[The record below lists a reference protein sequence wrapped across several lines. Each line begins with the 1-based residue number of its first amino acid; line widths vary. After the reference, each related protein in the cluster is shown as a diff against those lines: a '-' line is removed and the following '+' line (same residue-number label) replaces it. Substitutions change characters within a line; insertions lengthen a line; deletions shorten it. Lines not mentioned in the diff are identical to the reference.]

1 MMCSGCA
8 TWQVFVV
15 VVAVGLVGLV
25 CNYLAISESLAPS
38 APPSTLPPRYT
49 VPAAALTPRPP
60 RTRNTSI
67 VFDTVFNV
75 TTAYTPKFPGADRG
89 IVLCLHNHNVPMGAS
104 LLQELRALG
113 NYDPVQVYHCLPEE
127 LATVSRDLL
136 ASDPL
141 VEIIDVCSLL
151 LSTPL
156 FPPSTSVREFQ
167 SFWLKPLALLFSSF
181 DQVML
186 LDADDI
192 FFENPSTLW
201 ASLSYTE
208 TGTLFFYD
216 RVVNASMFL
225 NTAVTMYASDGAET
239 NVTYI
244 KQLFAQ
250 VFPLKELGFPHPHA
264 PSPQLQASMV
274 WRGHSAHEQDS
285 SVVLIDKVRAGPNV
299 LRALFVLI
307 TSTRFVDPGFS
318 WGDKE
323 AFWLAYE
330 LVGQPYAFSPWA
342 CSVVNLAND
351 LTRHNDTLCGSLAH
365 YNPNSSNASLLYI
378 NGRDII
384 DPYKSRRDHRVLW
397 GDRYHRLLEALPTHV
412 TPRSRRHLSLGE
424 RGDLDQACL
433 IGEGAAAF
441 ATNATQH
448 RLAQRVQW
456 SLEVAR
462 TIQSAFSDEDF
473 PLGVFLL
480 AVTFAVG
487 SPIACLVLCMDD
499 A

>member
-1 MMCSGCA
+1 MVCPSCA

-25 CNYLAISESLAPS
+25 CNYLAVSQSLEPS

-49 VPAAALTPRPP
+49 VPAAAAAPRPP
-60 RTRNTSI
+60 RVRNASI
-67 VFDTVFNV
+67 AFDTVFNV
-75 TTAYTPKFPGADRG
+75 ATAYTPKFPWADRG
-89 IVLCLHNHNVPMGAS
+89 IVLCLHDHVVPMGAS

-113 NYDPVQVYHCLPEE
+113 NYDPVQVYHCLPNE

-151 LSTPL
+151 LTTPL
-156 FPPSTSVREFQ
+156 FPSSASIREFQ
-167 SFWLKPLALLFSSF
+167 GFWLKPLALLFSSF

-192 FFENPSTLW
+192 FLENPSTLW
-201 ASLSYTE
+201 ASPSYTE

-225 NTAVTMYASDGAET
+225 NTAVTMYAADGTET

-244 KQLFAQ
+244 KQLLAQ
-250 VFPLKELGFPHPHA
+250 VFPLKVLGFPSPHV

-274 WRGHSAHEQDS
+274 WRGHTAHEQDS

-307 TSTRFVDPGFS
+307 ATTRFMNPVFS

-342 CSVVNLAND
+342 CSVVNRADD
-351 LTRHNDTLCGSLAH
+351 LMLHNKTLCGSLAH
-365 YNPNSSNASLLYI
+365 YAPNASNASLLYI
-378 NGRDII
+378 NGREII
-384 DPYKSRRDHRVLW
+384 DPYESRLDHRVLW
-397 GDRYHRLLEALPTHV
+397 GDCYHRLIEALPTHV
-412 TPRSRRHLSLGE
+412 APRSRRHPAQGE
-424 RGDLDQACL
+424 RGDLDQTCL
-433 IGEGAAAF
+433 IGDGAVMF

-456 SLEVAR
+456 SIEVAR
-462 TIQSAFSDEDF
+462 TIQSAFADEDF
-473 PLGVFLL
+473 PFGIFLL
-480 AVTFAVG
+480 AAGFVIG
-487 SPIACLVLCMDD
+487 SPIACVVLSMHD